1 MQNIKIYLIT
11 DSVGETAKKIIS
23 AVVAQ
28 FPTVD
33 LSDVQLYPFTND
45 KASLLEIL
53 NDAKKENALVAITLV
68 DKSLVACVK
77 KFSDTHDLAYVDFM
91 SPLMHLIEE
100 RSGEQPTQESGS
112 VHRLNQAYFNRVA
125 AIEFAVK
132 YDDGKDPK
140 GFLNADIVLLGVSR
154 TSKTP
159 LSMYLANKGY
169 KVANLPIIP
178 EVEVAK
184 ELYKVDPRK
193 IIGLTSTSESL
204 SNIRSYR
211 EQTLGLKK
219 NPCILMKSVFLKS
232 WLMQIHSL
240 SNWASRQLMSVNV
253 QLKKAQCLL
262 RILSKNKKHTS
273 AFYFLSY
280 RRVSF

>member
-68 DKSLVACVK
+68 DKTLVACVK
-77 KFSDTHDLAYVDFM
+77 KFSDTHDLA
-91 SPLMHLIEE
+91 
-100 RSGEQPTQESGS
+100 GS
-112 VHRLNQAYFNRVA
+112 VHRLNQGYFNRVA

-184 ELYKVDPRK
+184 ELYKVNPRK

-211 EQTLGLKK
+211 EQTLGLKT
-219 NPCILMKSVFLKS
+219 KSMYSDEK
-232 WLMQIHSL
+232 
-240 SNWASRQLMSVNV
+240 
-253 QLKKAQCLL
+253 
-262 RILSKNKKHTS
+262 RILEELTYADTLFEQLGIETIDVSKRSIEESSMLIENLIQK
-273 AFYFLSY
+273 
-280 RRVSF
+280 

>member
-1 MQNIKIYLIT
+1 MKTKGDKMQSIKIYLIT

-33 LSDVQLYPFTND
+33 LSDVHLYPFTND
-45 KASLLEIL
+45 KESLLEIL
-53 NDAKKENALVAITLV
+53 NDAKKEQAIVAITLV
-68 DKSLVACVK
+68 DKSLVDFVEA
-77 KFSDTHDLAYVDFM
+77 FSKAHSLPYVDFM
-91 SPLMHLIEE
+91 SPLIQIIEKL
-100 RSGEQPTQESGS
+100 SGEHPTQESGS
-112 VHRLNQAYFNRVA
+112 VHRLNQAYFNRVS

-140 GFLNADIVLLGVSR
+140 GFLSADIILLGVSR

-184 ELYKVDPRK
+184 ELFKVDPHK

-204 SNIRSYR
+204 SNIRSFR
-211 EQTLGLKK
+211 EQTLGLKT
-219 NPCILMKSVFLKS
+219 KSMYSDEK
-232 WLMQIHSL
+232 
-240 SNWASRQLMSVNV
+240 
-253 QLKKAQCLL
+253 
-262 RILSKNKKHTS
+262 RILEELAYAETLFEQLGIETIDVSKRSIEESSMLIENLIQK
-273 AFYFLSY
+273 
-280 RRVSF
+280 

>member
-91 SPLMHLIEE
+91 SPLMQLIEE

-211 EQTLGLKK
+211 EQTLGLKT
-219 NPCILMKSVFLKS
+219 KSMYSDEK
-232 WLMQIHSL
+232 
-240 SNWASRQLMSVNV
+240 
-253 QLKKAQCLL
+253 
-262 RILSKNKKHTS
+262 RILEELAYADTLFEQLDIETIDVSKRSIEESSMLIENLIQK
-273 AFYFLSY
+273 
-280 RRVSF
+280 

>member
-11 DSVGETAKKIIS
+11 DSVGETAKKTIS

-33 LSDVQLYPFTND
+33 LSDIHLYPFTKD
-45 KASLLEIL
+45 KESLIEIL
-53 NDAKKENALVAITLV
+53 NDARKEKAIVAITLV
-68 DKSLVACVK
+68 DKSLVKVVE
-77 KFSDTHDLAYVDFM
+77 KFSKDYKLPFVDFM
-91 SPLMHLIEE
+91 SPLIQIIEDI
-100 RSGEQPTQESGS
+100 SGEEATQESGS
-112 VHRLNQAYFNRVA
+112 VHQLNQAYFDRVA

-184 ELYKVDPRK
+184 ELFTISPAK
-193 IIGLTSTSESL
+193 IIGLTSNPESL
-204 SNIRSYR
+204 SNIRSFR
-211 EQTLGLKK
+211 EQTLGLKT
-219 NPCILMKSVFLKS
+219 KS
-232 WLMQIHSL
+232 MY
-240 SNWASRQLMSVNV
+240 SNE
-253 QLKKAQCLL
+253 K
-262 RILSKNKKHTS
+262 RILEELAYAEALFEQLGIATID
-273 AFYFLSY
+273 
-280 RRVSF
+280 VSQRSIEESSMLIENIIQK